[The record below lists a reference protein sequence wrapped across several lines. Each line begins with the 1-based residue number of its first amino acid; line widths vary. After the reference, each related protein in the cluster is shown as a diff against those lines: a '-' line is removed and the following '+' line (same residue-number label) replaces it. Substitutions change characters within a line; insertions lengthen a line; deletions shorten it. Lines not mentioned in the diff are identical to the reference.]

1 MIGQGT
7 IVNTVAILAGGLIGT
22 VVKSGLPQRYRGI
35 IMQAVG
41 LSVVII
47 GVSGALQE
55 IFRVLPGEG
64 RLGSDYIMLMILSL
78 VTGSV
83 IGEWIDIDARLER
96 LGQWLQNRFAAGDGN
111 FVQGYVTASLVFCV
125 GAMAILGA
133 LQDGLKGD
141 TRTLYAKSILDGISS
156 IVFAS
161 TMGVGVIFS
170 AVSVL
175 IYQGSITLA
184 ARFVEPWLTPEVTS
198 QMSLVGSVLI
208 MAIGINLL
216 DIKKIKVGNMLPSIF
231 MPLVYYLAQRLF

>member
-1 MIGQGT
+1 MTGLGT
-7 IVNTVAILAGGLIGT
+7 IVNTVAILAGGIIGT
-22 VVKSGLPQRYRGI
+22 VVKSGLPQRYRSI
-35 IMQAVG
+35 VMQAVG
-41 LSVVII
+41 LAVVII

-78 VTGSV
+78 VIGSV
-83 IGEWIDIDARLER
+83 IGEWIDIDARLDR
-96 LGQWLQNRFAAGDGN
+96 IGQWLQNRFAAGDGN
-111 FVQGYVTASLVFCV
+111 FVQGFVTASLVFCV

-133 LQDGLKGD
+133 LEDGLKGD
-141 TRTLYAKSILDGISS
+141 TKTLYAKSILDGITS

-161 TMGVGVIFS
+161 TMGIGVVFS

-184 ARFVEPWLTPEVTS
+184 AGFVKPWLTPEVTC

-216 DIKKIKVGNMLPSIF
+216 DIKKIKVGNMLPAIF
-231 MPLVYYLAQRLF
+231 IPVVYDFLQRVF